1 MKHLKDFKGFKINET
16 NEPDIDKI
24 EEMLENG
31 ESSNIHRLSNDVLG
45 DSFEKM
51 SDAEVIVLLL
61 EKFKEEGT
69 TISEFL
75 NLWNN
80 YIGVE

>member
-16 NEPDIDKI
+16 TEPDIDKI

-31 ESSNIHRLSNDVLG
+31 ESSNIHRLSSDVLG

-61 EKFKEEGT
+61 DKFKEDGT